1 MTTYHIID
9 TRRGDTNNPES
20 GFGEYENR
28 ISYVTLTVTADTAR
42 KAQHKARKID
52 SRIRFGGQF
61 GCRLITDAELADQS
75 WIER

>member
-1 MTTYHIID
+1 MPTYHVISTRTENSNTPEHGCGDYPDYID
-9 TRRGDTNNPES
+9 
-20 GFGEYENR
+20 YL
-28 ISYVTLTVTADTAR
+28 TLTLKADTVR

-52 SRIRFGGQF
+52 PRIRFGGRF